1 MLKYLNQRYINII
14 GHQGL
19 ARYVDEFPAYRCMIQ
34 QYVQRNHQ
42 RELIDGTM
50 MIVPGINFMPWDIF
64 GFIDDTIDRILT
76 PFSGPCGNYEGA
88 AHRAEYADAQQAFYS
103 DYVKDHR
110 IKVETIF
117 LLNGLLTLYSPVSA
131 RRADA
136 GVLVMSN
143 LNKFLIE
150 LQRGCFCTQV
160 GAEVYFCGFGDSAFN
175 LGLQA
180 IQSYY
185 RKFNHGA
192 KLD

>member
-88 AHRAEYADAQQAFYS
+88 AHRAEYADAQQTFYS
-103 DYVKDHR
+103 CQVNDHG
-110 IKVETIF
+110 IKVETF
-117 LLNGLLTLYSPVSA
+117 FAKWSLNS
-131 RRADA
+131 
-136 GVLVMSN
+136 
-143 LNKFLIE
+143 
-150 LQRGCFCTQV
+150 
-160 GAEVYFCGFGDSAFN
+160 
-175 LGLQA
+175 
-180 IQSYY
+180 IQS
-185 RKFNHGA
+185 HVCSMS
-192 KLD
+192 